1 MSRVGLLLVLA
12 GACNGSGASSVD
24 AGLDA
29 NGPSIDAPEPTPPDG
44 PGAVDEA
51 AWIIEHFADAPTI
64 TGPHTSRTLVETP
77 ALVRDATG
85 CCAKYAFDVREAA
98 APGVPEAGFVN
109 VAIEALE
116 SADGFGGGLKTQS
129 GEGMT
134 LFLAGVT
141 IDPMWPTWVDYA
153 TTNFDGIVL
162 DGSVGF
168 FAADLTVTNWNAD
181 GAIDN
186 KAEVSQ
192 LVRFTM
198 SGHGN
203 RGIRYW
209 RPGPHY
215 IVDSSLANTGDLGSG
230 SVLWFANCDTAS
242 VKVYRSTFQG
252 ASTLAA
258 SAIECDEGSNPDIEY
273 LTTDPRTTGEMHP
286 MFSYVP
292 R

>member
-1 MSRVGLLLVLA
+1 MSRPCLLLVLA
-12 GACNGSGASSVD
+12 VACSGPGSSSVD

-29 NGPSIDAPEPTPPDG
+29 EAPSIDAPD
-44 PGAVDEA
+44 PGTVDAPAAVDEA
-51 AWIIEHFADAPTI
+51 AWIIEHFTDAPTI
-64 TGPHTSRTLVETP
+64 TGPRTARTLVETP
-77 ALVRDATG
+77 AVVRDASG
-85 CCAKYAFDVREAA
+85 CCAKYAFDIRAA
-98 APGVPEAGFVN
+98 AAPEAGFVN
-109 VAIEALE
+109 VAIAGLE
-116 SADGFGGGLKTQS
+116 STDAFGGGLKTQS

-141 IDPMWPTWVDYA
+141 IDPMWPAWVDYA

-162 DGSVGF
+162 DGSAAF

-181 GAIDN
+181 AAIDN

-215 IVDSSLANTGDLGSG
+215 IVDSTLANTGDLGAG
-230 SVLWFANCDTAS
+230 TVLWFSNCDTVS
-242 VKVYRSTFQG
+242 VKVYRSTFLG
-252 ASTLAA
+252 SPTIPA
-258 SAIECDEGSNPDIEY
+258 SAIECDAGSNPDIEY

-292 R
+292 ATAR